1 MLRISDESYE
11 RVQNIIEDIG
21 YCCEVEEDDYK
32 QWEDIA
38 ASSMAGF
45 LDDLDYEQVEMTV
58 AALEEY
64 IIDTADTDMNMA
76 MGIMTALARY
86 LRERLD
92 FLDIHIIPDVKLGL
106 DEDEDFEDTDTAFLV
121 NVLKA
126 MQKKVDNI
134 RIGE

>member
-11 RVQNIIEDIG
+11 RVQDIIEDIG
-21 YCCEVEEDDYK
+21 YCCEVEDDYE

-45 LDDLDYEQVEMTV
+45 FDDLDYEQIEMTV

-76 MGIMTALARY
+76 MGIKTALARY
-86 LRERLD
+86 IRERLD
-92 FLDIHIIPDVKLGL
+92 FLDIHVIPDVKLSL

>member
-21 YCCEVEEDDYK
+21 YCCEVEDDYE

-76 MGIMTALARY
+76 MGIKTALARY

-92 FLDIHIIPDVKLGL
+92 FLDTYVVPDVKLSL

>member
-11 RVQNIIEDIG
+11 RVQDIIEDIG
-21 YCCEVEEDDYK
+21 YCCEVEDDYE

-76 MGIMTALARY
+76 MGIRTALARY
-86 LRERLD
+86 IRERLD
-92 FLDIHIIPDVKLGL
+92 FLDIHVIPDVKLSL

>member
-11 RVQNIIEDIG
+11 RVQDIIEDIG
-21 YCCEVEEDDYK
+21 YCCEVEDDYE

-76 MGIMTALARY
+76 MGIKTALARY
-86 LRERLD
+86 IRERLD
-92 FLDIHIIPDVKLGL
+92 FLDIHVIPDVKLSL
-106 DEDEDFEDTDTAFLV
+106 DEDEDFEDTDMAFLV

>member
-21 YCCEVEEDDYK
+21 YCCEVEDDYE

-76 MGIMTALARY
+76 MGIKTALSRY
-86 LRERLD
+86 IRERLD

-106 DEDEDFEDTDTAFLV
+106 DEDEDFEDTERYLALAIRRAV
-121 NVLKA
+121 HRKVPVL
-126 MQKKVDNI
+126 
-134 RIGE
+134 

>member
-11 RVQNIIEDIG
+11 RVQDIIEDIG
-21 YCCEVEEDDYK
+21 YCCEVEDDYE

-58 AALEEY
+58 AAMQEY
-64 IIDTADTDMNMA
+64 IIDMADTDMIMA
-76 MGIMTALARY
+76 MGIKTALGRY
-86 LRERLD
+86 IRERLE
-92 FLDIHIIPDVKLGL
+92 FLDIYVIPNVKLSL
-106 DEDEDFEDTDTAFLV
+106 DEDEDFDDTDTAVLV

-126 MQKKVDNI
+126 MQKKAEDI
-134 RIGE
+134 QIGE

>member
-11 RVQNIIEDIG
+11 RVQDIIEDIG
-21 YCCEVEEDDYK
+21 YCCEVEDDYE

-45 LDDLDYEQVEMTV
+45 LDDLNYEQVEMTV

-76 MGIMTALARY
+76 MGIKTALARY
-86 LRERLD
+86 IRERLD
-92 FLDIHIIPDVKLGL
+92 FLDIHVIPDVKLSL

>member
-11 RVQNIIEDIG
+11 RVQDIIEDIG
-21 YCCEVEEDDYK
+21 YCCEVEDDYE
-32 QWEDIA
+32 QQEDIA

-45 LDDLDYEQVEMTV
+45 LDDLNYEQVEMTV

-76 MGIMTALARY
+76 MGIRTALARY
-86 LRERLD
+86 IRERLD
-92 FLDIHIIPDVKLGL
+92 FLGVHVIPDVKLGL
-106 DEDEDFEDTDTAFLV
+106 DEDENFEDTDTAFLV

>member
-11 RVQNIIEDIG
+11 RVQDIIEDIG
-21 YCCEVEEDDYK
+21 YCCEVEDDYE

-76 MGIMTALARY
+76 MGIRTALARY

-92 FLDIHIIPDVKLGL
+92 FLDIHVIPDVKLSL

>member
-1 MLRISDESYE
+1 MLKITDESYE
-11 RVQNIIEDIG
+11 RVQDIIEDIG
-21 YCCEVEEDDYK
+21 YCCEIEDDYE
-32 QWEDIA
+32 QWDDIA

-45 LDDLDYEQVEMTV
+45 LDDLNYEQVEMTV
-58 AALEEY
+58 AAIEEY

-76 MGIMTALARY
+76 MGIKTALARY

-92 FLDIHIIPDVKLGL
+92 FLDIHVIPDVKLSL

>member
-11 RVQNIIEDIG
+11 RVQDIIEDIG
-21 YCCEVEEDDYK
+21 YCCEVDDDYNE
-32 QWEDIA
+32 WEDIA
-38 ASSMAGF
+38 ASSMSSF
-45 LDDLDYEQVEMTV
+45 LDELDLEQLEMTV
-58 AALEEY
+58 SALEEY
-64 IIDTADTDMNMA
+64 IIDTADSNINMA
-76 MGIMTALARY
+76 MGIKTALERY
-86 LRERLD
+86 FRERLD
-92 FLDIHIIPDVKLGL
+92 FLDIHVIPDVKLSL

>member
-11 RVQNIIEDIG
+11 RVHNIIEDIS
-21 YCCEVEEDDYK
+21 YCCEVEDDYE

-76 MGIMTALARY
+76 MGIKTALARY
-86 LRERLD
+86 IRERLD
-92 FLDIHIIPDVKLGL
+92 FLDIHVIPDVKLSL

>member
-11 RVQNIIEDIG
+11 RVQDIIEDIG
-21 YCCEVEEDDYK
+21 YCCEVEDNYE

-45 LDDLDYEQVEMTV
+45 FDDLDYEQIEMTV

-76 MGIMTALARY
+76 MGIRTALARY
-86 LRERLD
+86 IRERLD
-92 FLDIHIIPDVKLGL
+92 FLDIHVIPDVKLSL

>member
-21 YCCEVEEDDYK
+21 YCCEVEDDYE

-45 LDDLDYEQVEMTV
+45 LDDLNYEQVEMTV

-76 MGIMTALARY
+76 MGIKTALARY
-86 LRERLD
+86 IRERLD
-92 FLDIHIIPDVKLGL
+92 FLDTYVVPDVKLSL
-106 DEDEDFEDTDTAFLV
+106 DEDFEDTDTAFLV

>member
-11 RVQNIIEDIG
+11 RVQDIIEDIG
-21 YCCEVEEDDYK
+21 YCCEVEDDYE

-58 AALEEY
+58 AALDEY

-76 MGIMTALARY
+76 MGIKTALARY
-86 LRERLD
+86 IRERLD
-92 FLDIHIIPDVKLGL
+92 FLDIHVIPDVKLSL

>member
-11 RVQNIIEDIG
+11 RVQDLIEDIG
-21 YCCEVEEDDYK
+21 YCCEVEDDYD

-45 LDDLDYEQVEMTV
+45 LDDLDAEQLEMTV

-76 MGIMTALARY
+76 MGIKIALTRY
-86 LRERLD
+86 IRERLD
-92 FLDIHIIPDVKLGL
+92 FLDIHIIPDVKLSL
-106 DEDEDFEDTDTAFLV
+106 DEDEDFEDTEVAYLV

-126 MQKKVDNI
+126 MQKKADNI
-134 RIGE
+134 QIGA

>member
-11 RVQNIIEDIG
+11 RVQDIIEDIG
-21 YCCEVEEDDYK
+21 YCCEVEDDYE

-76 MGIMTALARY
+76 MGIRIAVARY
-86 LRERLD
+86 IRERLD
-92 FLDIHIIPDVKLGL
+92 FLDTYVVPDVKLSL
-106 DEDEDFEDTDTAFLV
+106 DVDEDFEDTDTAFLV

>member
-11 RVQNIIEDIG
+11 RVQDIIEDIG
-21 YCCEVEEDDYK
+21 YCCEVEDDYE

-58 AALEEY
+58 TALEEY
-64 IIDTADTDMNMA
+64 IIDTADTDINMA
-76 MGIMTALARY
+76 MGIKTALARY

-92 FLDIHIIPDVKLGL
+92 FLDIHVIPDVKLSL

-134 RIGE
+134 QIGE

>member
-11 RVQNIIEDIG
+11 RVQDIIEDIG
-21 YCCEVEEDDYK
+21 YCCKVEDNYE

-38 ASSMAGF
+38 TSSMAGF
-45 LDDLDYEQVEMTV
+45 LDDLDYEQIEMTV

-76 MGIMTALARY
+76 MGIKTALARY
-86 LRERLD
+86 IRERLD
-92 FLDIHIIPDVKLGL
+92 FLDIHVIPDVKLSL
-106 DEDEDFEDTDTAFLV
+106 DEDEDFEDTDTVFLM

>member
-21 YCCEVEEDDYK
+21 YCCEVEDDYE

-76 MGIMTALARY
+76 MGIKTALARY
-86 LRERLD
+86 IRERLD
-92 FLDIHIIPDVKLGL
+92 FLDIHVIPDVKLSL

>member
-1 MLRISDESYE
+1 MLRISDKSYE
-11 RVQNIIEDIG
+11 RVQDLIEDIG
-21 YCCEVEEDDYK
+21 YCCEVEDDYD

-45 LDDLDYEQVEMTV
+45 LDDLDAEQLEMTV

-76 MGIMTALARY
+76 MGIKIALTRY
-86 LRERLD
+86 IRERLD
-92 FLDIHIIPDVKLGL
+92 FLDIHVIPDVKLSL
-106 DEDEDFEDTDTAFLV
+106 DEDEDFEDTEVAYLV

-126 MQKKVDNI
+126 MQKKAEKI
-134 RIGE
+134 QIGA

>member
-11 RVQNIIEDIG
+11 RVQDIIEDIG
-21 YCCEVEEDDYK
+21 YCCEVEDDYE

-76 MGIMTALARY
+76 MGIKTALARY

-92 FLDIHIIPDVKLGL
+92 FLDIHVIPDVKLSL
-106 DEDEDFEDTDTAFLV
+106 DEDENFEDTDTAFLV

>member
-1 MLRISDESYE
+1 MLRISDESFD
-11 RVQNIIEDIG
+11 RVQDIIEDIG
-21 YCCEVEEDDYK
+21 YCCEVEDDYE

-45 LDDLDYEQVEMTV
+45 LDDLDYEQIEMTV

-64 IIDTADTDMNMA
+64 IIDTDYTDMNMA
-76 MGIMTALARY
+76 IGIKTALARY
-86 LRERLD
+86 IRERLD
-92 FLDIHIIPDVKLGL
+92 FLDIHVIPDVKLSL

>member
-11 RVQNIIEDIG
+11 RVQDIIEDIG
-21 YCCEVEEDDYK
+21 YCCEIEDDYE

-45 LDDLDYEQVEMTV
+45 LDDLNYEQVEMTV
-58 AALEEY
+58 AAIEEY

-76 MGIMTALARY
+76 MGIKTALARY

-92 FLDIHIIPDVKLGL
+92 FLDIHVIPDVKLSL

>member
-11 RVQNIIEDIG
+11 RVQDIIEDIG
-21 YCCEVEEDDYK
+21 YCCEIEDDYE

-76 MGIMTALARY
+76 MGIKTALSRY
-86 LRERLD
+86 IRERLD
-92 FLDIHIIPDVKLGL
+92 FLDIHVIPDVKLSL
-106 DEDEDFEDTDTAFLV
+106 DEDENFEDTDTAFLV

>member
-11 RVQNIIEDIG
+11 RVQDIIEDIG
-21 YCCEVEEDDYK
+21 YCCEIEDDYV

-38 ASSMAGF
+38 TSSMAGF

-76 MGIMTALARY
+76 MGIKTALARY
-86 LRERLD
+86 IRERLD
-92 FLDIHIIPDVKLGL
+92 FLDIHVIPDVKLSL
-106 DEDEDFEDTDTAFLV
+106 DEDENFEDTDTAFLV

>member
-1 MLRISDESYE
+1 MLRISDASYE
-11 RVQNIIEDIG
+11 RVHDIIEDIG
-21 YCCEVEEDDYK
+21 YCCEVEDNYE

-45 LDDLDYEQVEMTV
+45 FDDLDYEQIEMTV
-58 AALEEY
+58 AAMQEY
-64 IIDTADTDMNMA
+64 IIDIADTDMNMA
-76 MGIMTALARY
+76 MGIRIAVARY
-86 LRERLD
+86 IRERLD
-92 FLDIHIIPDVKLGL
+92 FLDTYVVPDVKLSL

>member
-11 RVQNIIEDIG
+11 RVQDIIEDIG
-21 YCCEVEEDDYK
+21 YCCEVEDNYE

-45 LDDLDYEQVEMTV
+45 FDDLDYEQVEMTV
-58 AALEEY
+58 AAMQEY
-64 IIDTADTDMNMA
+64 IIDIADTDMNMA
-76 MGIMTALARY
+76 MGIKTALARY
-86 LRERLD
+86 IRERLD
-92 FLDIHIIPDVKLGL
+92 FLDIHVIPDVKLSL

>member
-11 RVQNIIEDIG
+11 RVQDLIEDIG
-21 YCCEVEEDDYK
+21 YCCEVEDDYD

-45 LDDLDYEQVEMTV
+45 LDDLDAEQLEMTV

-76 MGIMTALARY
+76 MGIKIALTRY
-86 LRERLD
+86 IRERLD
-92 FLDIHIIPDVKLGL
+92 FLDIHVIPDVKLSLG
-106 DEDEDFEDTDTAFLV
+106 EDEDFEDTEVAYLV

-126 MQKKVDNI
+126 MQKKADNI
-134 RIGE
+134 QIGA

>member
-11 RVQNIIEDIG
+11 RVQDIIEDIG
-21 YCCEVEEDDYK
+21 YCCEVEDDYE

-76 MGIMTALARY
+76 MGIRTALARY
-86 LRERLD
+86 IRERLD
-92 FLDIHIIPDVKLGL
+92 FLDIHVIPDVKLSL
-106 DEDEDFEDTDTAFLV
+106 DEDEDFEDTDMAFLV

>member
-11 RVQNIIEDIG
+11 RVQDIIEDIG
-21 YCCEVEEDDYK
+21 YCCEVEDDYE

-45 LDDLDYEQVEMTV
+45 LDDLNYEQVEMTV

-76 MGIMTALARY
+76 MGIKTALARY
-86 LRERLD
+86 IRERLD
-92 FLDIHIIPDVKLGL
+92 FLDIHIIPDVKLSL

-134 RIGE
+134 QIGE

>member
-21 YCCEVEEDDYK
+21 YCCEVEDDYE

-45 LDDLDYEQVEMTV
+45 LDDLNYEQVEMTV

-76 MGIMTALARY
+76 MGIKTALARY
-86 LRERLD
+86 IRERLD
-92 FLDIHIIPDVKLGL
+92 FLDIHVIPDVKLSL

-134 RIGE
+134 QIGE